1 MHNDLASSAPG
12 AAAAHPTA
20 GAGNAPASAPCPAA
34 ASHPASALRPAGAAS
49 RPAAEPAAATGD
61 LAAAKTAGPRR
72 GRRIGT
78 ALLALLAIALL
89 GIYVPRIFPY
99 DFWSDECFSVLL
111 SHMGF
116 KEMLAAT
123 AADVHPPFFYAV
135 LMALYRL
142 FGDQAWA
149 YGLASLIPYGAMLLF
164 SLTFVRGKFGNGVA
178 ACTMLCCAFMHNAIT
193 YNTELRMYSWTAFF
207 VFACFCLLYSCL
219 EKRSWPAHIALGVCA
234 ALASYCH
241 YYGFLAAGL
250 ILFAL
255 MVIAI
260 ARRKHVVKMI
270 TTCAIALALYLP
282 WLLVLLD
289 TFKRSSDGFWLQN
302 IPSLSTCLLFPF
314 QLGRGKLV
322 GMVLLAAFFVLFAIT
337 LYTTRRRA
345 RQDHGCHND
354 QTLVLRTWLV
364 AGMFAWLGTILVGLG
379 LSHAVHPFLITRY
392 LFPIAPIAWLM
403 LSVMASRALPKPYL
417 VWGIALLVALVGAPS
432 YARSLSNAF
441 SRYDFHEQTLDE
453 FKDLIEPGDVL
464 LTDTYALDWTVLSVY
479 FPNNANDP
487 FSSESAPELDPSST
501 YWLILENPDSLE
513 DANKALEKQGYRAVD
528 TGVSGIVVKYPVNL
542 YRIEKAD

>member
-12 AAAAHPTA
+12 AAT
-20 GAGNAPASAPCPAA
+20 
-34 ASHPASALRPAGAAS
+34 
-49 RPAAEPAAATGD
+49 ATGD
-61 LAAAKTAGPRR
+61 LAVAKTAGPRR

-149 YGLASLIPYGAMLLF
+149 YGLASLIPYGAMLLL

-193 YNTELRMYSWTAFF
+193 YNIELRMYSWTAFF

-270 TTCAIALALYLP
+270 TACAIALALYLP

-302 IPSLSTCLLFPF
+302 IPSLSTCLTFPF
-314 QLGRGKLV
+314 QLGRGPLLGQILLV
-322 GMVLLAAFFVLFAIT
+322 SFFALFA
-337 LYTTRRRA
+337 YTMYATRASTRA
-345 RQDHGCHND
+345 KDDEQS
-354 QTLVLRTWLV
+354 LVLRTWLG

-392 LFPIAPIAWLM
+392 LFPIAPIAWIM
-403 LSVMASRALPKPYL
+403 LGVMAARAFGKPYA
-417 VWGIALLVALVGAPS
+417 VWGIALAVALVGAPS
-432 YARSLSNAF
+432 YARSTSNAF
-441 SRYDFHEQTLDE
+441 SRFEFHEQTMQKLE
-453 FKDLIEPGDVL
+453 ELIEPGDTV

-479 FPNNANDP
+479 LPENVNDP
-487 FSSESAPELDPSST
+487 FDAAHAPELAPDTT
-501 YWLILENPDSLE
+501 YWLLLESPESL
-513 DANKALEKQGYRAVD
+513 DAANEALERQGYRAVD

>member
-12 AAAAHPTA
+12 VAAAHP
-20 GAGNAPASAPCPAA
+20 AA
-34 ASHPASALRPAGAAS
+34 VSS
-49 RPAAEPAAATGD
+49 RPAAEPAAATGN
-61 LAAAKTAGPRR
+61 LAAAKTAGARR

-149 YGLASLIPYGAMLLF
+149 YGLASLIPYGASLLL
-164 SLTFVRGKFGNGVA
+164 SLTFVHGKFGNGVA

-207 VFACFCLLYSCL
+207 VFVCFCLLYSCL

-255 MVIAI
+255 MAIAI
-260 ARRKHVVKMI
+260 ARRKHVMKMI
-270 TTCAIALALYLP
+270 TTCAIA
-282 WLLVLLD
+282 
-289 TFKRSSDGFWLQN
+289 
-302 IPSLSTCLLFPF
+302 
-314 QLGRGKLV
+314 
-322 GMVLLAAFFVLFAIT
+322 
-337 LYTTRRRA
+337 
-345 RQDHGCHND
+345 
-354 QTLVLRTWLV
+354 
-364 AGMFAWLGTILVGLG
+364 
-379 LSHAVHPFLITRY
+379 
-392 LFPIAPIAWLM
+392 PIAWLM
-403 LSVMASRALPKPYL
+403 HSVMASRALPKPYL

-432 YARSLSNAF
+432 YARWRACAPPTTRTPKQPCPHTHAGTLLKAVKTTIVGLA
-441 SRYDFHEQTLDE
+441 RYFFAKRYGTDF
-453 FKDLIEPGDVL
+453 PC
-464 LTDTYALDWTVLSVY
+464 
-479 FPNNANDP
+479 
-487 FSSESAPELDPSST
+487 
-501 YWLILENPDSLE
+501 
-513 DANKALEKQGYRAVD
+513 
-528 TGVSGIVVKYPVNL
+528 
-542 YRIEKAD
+542 

>member
-1 MHNDLASSAPG
+1 MHNDLVSSAPG
-12 AAAAHPTA
+12 AA
-20 GAGNAPASAPCPAA
+20 
-34 ASHPASALRPAGAAS
+34 
-49 RPAAEPAAATGD
+49 
-61 LAAAKTAGPRR
+61 
-72 GRRIGT
+72 
-78 ALLALLAIALL
+78 LLALPAIALL

-116 KEMLAAT
+116 KEMLATT

-149 YGLASLIPYGAMLLF
+149 YGLASLIPYGASLLL

-260 ARRKHVVKMI
+260 ARRKHVVKMV
-270 TTCAIALALYLP
+270 TACAIALALYLP

-345 RQDHGCHND
+345 HEDHGCDDD
-354 QTLVLRTWLV
+354 QALVLRTWLV

-403 LSVMASRALPKPYL
+403 LSVMASRPAEALPRVGHRAARGPGGRPL
-417 VWGIALLVALVGAPS
+417 ICAEPVERLQPLRLPRADARRVQGPHRARRRAPHRHVRPRLDRAL
-432 YARSLSNAF
+432 R
-441 SRYDFHEQTLDE
+441 
-453 FKDLIEPGDVL
+453 IL
-464 LTDTYALDWTVLSVY
+464 LR
-479 FPNNANDP
+479 
-487 FSSESAPELDPSST
+487 
-501 YWLILENPDSLE
+501 
-513 DANKALEKQGYRAVD
+513 QRQR
-528 TGVSGIVVKYPVNL
+528 PV
-542 YRIEKAD
+542 